1 MNPGQELGGPNA
13 TGRPGDWVLQNREV
27 VLVFDQLGSSAG
39 FAESGGNLIDA
50 ADAKDRK
57 DELGQVFTY
66 FGTFPRQAVYERMSG
81 RETEDG
87 AAEIVVDGQELFEP
101 EVKVRTIYRLGGMGR
116 SLLITTTLVN
126 RGSAPV
132 DFALGDAVQWG
143 GTDKIAP
150 GKPLGFKGPSKGLY
164 VGGIGRFASYAIAS
178 TDGDLAAINGSTWT
192 DIGDKVVPAL
202 PGEAGFASSGTCIA
216 THGRRHAWFVTGGA
230 STARVIATTDG
241 GEHWRAFDTPL
252 RGSPS
257 AGIFSVAFRDRQHGI
272 IAGGD
277 LDPSAPPLQNIA
289 TSRDGGA
296 SWTLGGLAPVG
307 TVFGIAYLGHG
318 GPGVVAT
325 GPGGTAWSADE
336 GAHWT
341 AIDGLTGYWAV
352 AFANPHAGW
361 VVGVNGTI
369 TKVSFAGGDDDDDR
383 HDDD

>member
-1 MNPGQELGGPNA
+1 MMRDRLPLLLLAGLAAGCADNSAAPPAPTEALSRHGTTLTAPTLTPQVSGTTNGLIAVSPLNSRVVWAAGRAGTYTRTTDGGATWRAGVVPGAEGLQFRDVEAISAREAYLLSIGSGTDSRIYHTSDAGATWQLQFQNP
-13 TGRPGDWVLQNREV
+13 
-27 VLVFDQLGSSAG
+27 
-39 FAESGGNLIDA
+39 I
-50 ADAKDRK
+50 ADAFYDCFAFWNR
-57 DELGQVFTY
+57 
-66 FGTFPRQAVYERMSG
+66 RSAVAMS
-81 RETEDG
+81 
-87 AAEIVVDGQELFEP
+87 
-101 EVKVRTIYRLGGMGR
+101 
-116 SLLITTTLVN
+116 
-126 RGSAPV
+126 
-132 DFALGDAVQWG
+132 DAVN
-143 GTDKIAP
+143 
-150 GKPLGFKGPSKGLY
+150 
-164 VGGIGRFASYAIAS
+164 GRFPILR
-178 TDGDLAAINGSTWT
+178 TTNGSTWT

-277 LDPSAPPLQNIA
+277 LDPSAPPFQNIA